1 MGQQASQTSGRLTF
15 IMAATALLPTMGH
28 SANDTGWGQDVGCEE
43 WRRTHSHDTPCVNL
57 WVEITLLRVG

>member
-43 WRRTHSHDTPCVNL
+43 WRRTHSHDPNRAVL
-57 WVEITLLRVG
+57 PS